1 MQVAVGG
8 NLKHLL
14 DPIIRKVFWD
24 QYNQIPPVR
33 ESLFSVRNSTRWQER
48 EFAMGSLGTIEE
60 FDGTLDYDTFEGL
73 WAKDFVHKE
82 YAKGLEIQR
91 RLIDDDQWD
100 TIIKQPRMMATALA
114 YTQEDHG
121 ASVLNNAFTA
131 GATAGPDGVAL
142 CSASHPYSPTDT
154 TTQSN
159 TTTNTISHSSLV
171 TARIAMAGW
180 YDDRGKRILTR
191 PDTLIVPRALEEQAY
206 MLLQTERVVDAA
218 NWNKSIVANQY
229 NFRVVVWDFLSSTTA
244 WFLVDSNLMRE
255 NLIWYNR
262 VAPQVNSEQD
272 FDTFAYRWSIYARY
286 SYGFYDW
293 RWIYGSTGA

>member
-1 MQVAVGG
+1 MQVVAGG

-60 FDGTLDYDTFEGL
+60 FDGTLEYDTFEGL